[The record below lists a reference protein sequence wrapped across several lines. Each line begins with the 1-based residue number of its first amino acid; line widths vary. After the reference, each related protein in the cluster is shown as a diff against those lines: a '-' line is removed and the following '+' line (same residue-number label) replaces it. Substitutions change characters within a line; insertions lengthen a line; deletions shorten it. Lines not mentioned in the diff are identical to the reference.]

1 LVRRILKLERE
12 LINFDYNTLEIEV
25 QNKMSRLRDFGI
37 FAQIRKHND
46 IKKSNQSAEAIEFRF
61 FLLAERKIF
70 LSKK

>member
-1 LVRRILKLERE
+1 
-12 LINFDYNTLEIEV
+12 
-25 QNKMSRLRDFGI
+25 MSRLRDFGI